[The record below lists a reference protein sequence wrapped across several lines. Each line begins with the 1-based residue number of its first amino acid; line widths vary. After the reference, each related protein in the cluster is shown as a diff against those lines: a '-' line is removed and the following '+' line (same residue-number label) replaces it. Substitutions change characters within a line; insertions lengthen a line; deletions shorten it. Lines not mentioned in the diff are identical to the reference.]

1 MFKYREVKIFLIFDF
16 IILASTILLF
26 NFFSLSREVLLVI
39 SFIFLSF
46 NILFLSFIY
55 YMNKEINII
64 CNCINNMLNEDYLI
78 DIRNYKEGLFGT
90 LKSDTFKVVAKF

>member
-55 YMNKEINII
+55 NIFLTKEIIHKN
-64 CNCINNMLNEDYLI
+64 
-78 DIRNYKEGLFGT
+78 NYKKNKILIMDFDILNNSLHTILGVKKY
-90 LKSDTFKVVAKF
+90 LKNKGEK